1 MSDDNE
7 RLRIEPL
14 RADRLDVLEPLWR
27 DLLDHLVEVG
37 SQVAIRPHYESW
49 SLCKQHFSEW
59 LDEEEHSFLLVARP
73 NGGGEMVG
81 FAMVRGDRGEE
92 VWYTDECFAELQAL
106 VVASGRRGRGIG
118 SALMDAVE
126 ARLAQLGITD
136 LYIGVDSV
144 NTDALR
150 FYEAR
155 GYTLGYHLLYGRP
168 GGGPRMDRVRERS
181 ARRRAEGA
189 ESRVP
194 ADAERGTDAG
204 AAGHP
209 AGAGA
214 AERRTDP
221 DDGRTG

>member
-1 MSDDNE
+1 MSRDSE

-14 RADRLDVLEPLWR
+14 PADRLDALEPLWR

-37 SQVAIRPHYESW
+37 SEVAIRPHYESW
-49 SLCKQHFSEW
+49 PLCKEHFAEW
-59 LDEEEHSFLLVARP
+59 LGEEEHSFLLVARL

-92 VWYTDECFAELQAL
+92 VWYTDERFAELQAL
-106 VVASGRRGRGIG
+106 VVASGHRGRGVG
-118 SALMDAVE
+118 SALMDAAE

-144 NTDALR
+144 NTEALR

-155 GYTLGYHLLYGRP
+155 GYTLSYHLLYGRP
-168 GGGPRMDRVRERS
+168 GGGPRMDRVRERA
-181 ARRRAEGA
+181 ARPHAEGE
-189 ESRVP
+189 ESLIP
-194 ADAERGTDAG
+194 ADAERPADGG

-209 AGAGA
+209 AGVGA
-214 AERRTDP
+214 AERQTTP
-221 DDGRTG
+221 DDGRVG